1 MLGICFFIRDAEC
14 PEGPNC
20 PFKWIPP
27 RIRLRALQFAG
38 LRESGF
44 ASNLVGLMT
53 KGWLN
58 TDWQRGEGRLWL
70 MAFVWSLLI
79 NLGLLLVLGLGL
91 LESHLMG
98 RRNEAMRPVM
108 AEPVLTIVPE
118 IAASVVVPEAKNAP
132 PKPRFARTSDEQ
144 QTSEPV
150 KNAPFIGERST
161 RAASD
166 RAPTPSAPAQPS
178 QKGITPR
185 DANDIE
191 TTQSQYQDGELSEP
205 SKTRESQEAFKSAAK
220 PSASESKKKSSSP
233 PVKSAP
239 QRSGLVQGP
248 NPVDV
253 GVSTEKLKTPTAP
266 EARPQE
272 APPEAPKPE
281 PVAEEK
287 PKEISPP
294 KDAPKPEPKKGKE
307 FRGNQRKTAMVGSI
321 SRSGP
326 SSLEVADTPLGRYQA
341 TISRAVEIEWQRNC
355 VRHRDFITPGF
366 LTVRFF
372 VETGGK
378 VRSVQF
384 VGDMETGE
392 VQKGF
397 TLNAI
402 RDADIPPMPKALR
415 KDYDDDPLE
424 LMFRFY
430 F

>member
-1 MLGICFFIRDAEC
+1 M
-14 PEGPNC
+14 
-20 PFKWIPP
+20 
-27 RIRLRALQFAG
+27 
-38 LRESGF
+38 
-44 ASNLVGLMT
+44 
-53 KGWLN
+53 
-58 TDWQRGEGRLWL
+58 
-70 MAFVWSLLI
+70 
-79 NLGLLLVLGLGL
+79 VLGLGL

-98 RRNEAMRPVM
+98 KRNEAMRPVM
-108 AEPVLTIVPE
+108 AEPILTIVPE
-118 IAASVVVPEAKNAP
+118 IAASVEVPETKKDRAR
-132 PKPRFARTSDEQ
+132 PRFARTSDELQ
-144 QTSEPV
+144 ASEPV

-166 RAPTPSAPAQPS
+166 RAPVPTAPAQPS
-178 QKGITPR
+178 QKGIAPR
-185 DANDIE
+185 DETDIE
-191 TTQSQYQDGELSEP
+191 TTQSKYQDGELTEP
-205 SKTRESQEAFKSAAK
+205 RKSRESQQAAEPAK
-220 PSASESKKKSSSP
+220 PSLAEREKKSATPPAAPTSP
-233 PVKSAP
+233 
-239 QRSGLVQGP
+239 RSGLVQGP

-253 GVSTEKLKTPTAP
+253 GVSPEEMKKPIAP
-266 EARPQE
+266 DARPQE
-272 APPEAPKPE
+272 QAAPTTPTPKPAAE
-281 PVAEEK
+281 PEK
-287 PKEISPP
+287 Q
-294 KDAPKPEPKKGKE
+294 KE

-326 SSLEVADTPLGRYQA
+326 SALEVADTPLGRYQA

-372 VETGGK
+372 VETSGK

-402 RDADIPPMPKALR
+402 RNAAIPPMPKALR
-415 KDYDDDPLE
+415 KEYDDDPLE

>member
-1 MLGICFFIRDAEC
+1 LALG
-14 PEGPNC
+14 G
-20 PFKWIPP
+20 
-27 RIRLRALQFAG
+27 
-38 LRESGF
+38 
-44 ASNLVGLMT
+44 
-53 KGWLN
+53 
-58 TDWQRGEGRLWL
+58 
-70 MAFVWSLLI
+70 
-79 NLGLLLVLGLGL
+79 GLLVSNGFGQ
-91 LESHLMG
+91 
-98 RRNEAMRPVM
+98 RNEVSRPVL

-118 IAASVVVPEAKNAP
+118 IAASVVVPETNKDRAR
-132 PKPRFARTSDEQ
+132 PRFARISDEQ
-144 QTSEPV
+144 QASESV

-166 RAPTPSAPAQPS
+166 RAPNPSALAQPS
-178 QKGITPR
+178 QKGIAPR

-191 TTQSQYQDGELSEP
+191 TTQSKYQDGEMTEP
-205 SKTRESQEAFKSAAK
+205 NKARESQQSAKSATN
-220 PSASESKKKSSSP
+220 PSASESNKKSSVSP
-233 PVKSAP
+233 AKSAP

-253 GVSTEKLKTPTAP
+253 GVSSEEMKKPTARA
-266 EARPQE
+266 ARAQE
-272 APPEAPKPE
+272 AVSNTPKPE
-281 PVAEEK
+281 PLAEEK

-294 KDAPKPEPKKGKE
+294 KEAPKPEPKKDKE

-321 SRSGP
+321 SRTGP
-326 SSLEVADTPLGRYQA
+326 SALDVADTPLGRYQA

-402 RDADIPPMPKALR
+402 RKAAIPPMPKALR
-415 KDYDDDPLE
+415 NEYDDEPLE

>member
-1 MLGICFFIRDAEC
+1 M
-14 PEGPNC
+14 N
-20 PFKWIPP
+20 
-27 RIRLRALQFAG
+27 
-38 LRESGF
+38 
-44 ASNLVGLMT
+44 
-53 KGWLN
+53 GWLSCGGK
-58 TDWQRGEGRLWL
+58 GEGRLWL
-70 MAFVWSLLI
+70 TAFVLSLLI

-91 LESHLMG
+91 LESHLLG

-132 PKPRFARTSDEQ
+132 AKPRFARTSDEQ
-144 QTSEPV
+144 QASEPV

-178 QKGITPR
+178 QKGIKPR

-191 TTQSQYQDGELSEP
+191 TTQSQYQDGELTQP
-205 SKTRESQEAFKSAAK
+205 NKARESQEASKSTTN
-220 PSASESKKKSSSP
+220 PSASESEKKSSSTP
-233 PVKSAP
+233 AKSAP

-253 GVSTEKLKTPTAP
+253 GVSTEELKKPIAP
-266 EARPQE
+266 DARPQE
-272 APPEAPKPE
+272 AAEPQAEASKPE

-287 PKEISPP
+287 PKEISPRP
-294 KDAPKPEPKKGKE
+294 PEPKKDKE

-321 SRSGP
+321 SRGGP
-326 SSLEVADTPLGRYQA
+326 SALDVADTPLGRYQA

-372 VETGGK
+372 VETSGK

>member
-1 MLGICFFIRDAEC
+1 M
-14 PEGPNC
+14 N
-20 PFKWIPP
+20 
-27 RIRLRALQFAG
+27 
-38 LRESGF
+38 
-44 ASNLVGLMT
+44 
-53 KGWLN
+53 GWLSCGGK
-58 TDWQRGEGRLWL
+58 GEGRLWL
-70 MAFVWSLLI
+70 TAFVLSLLI

-91 LESHLMG
+91 LESHLLG

-132 PKPRFARTSDEQ
+132 AKPRFARTSDEQ
-144 QTSEPV
+144 QASEPV

-178 QKGITPR
+178 QKGIKPR

-191 TTQSQYQDGELSEP
+191 TTQSQYQDGELTQP
-205 SKTRESQEAFKSAAK
+205 NKARESQEASKSNTK
-220 PSASESKKKSSSP
+220 PSACERENKTSSP
-233 PVKSAP
+233 PAKSAP

-253 GVSTEKLKTPTAP
+253 GVSTEELKKPIAP
-266 EARPQE
+266 DARPQE
-272 APPEAPKPE
+272 ALREAPKPE

-287 PKEISPP
+287 PKEISPRP
-294 KDAPKPEPKKGKE
+294 PEPKKDKE

-321 SRSGP
+321 SRGGP
-326 SSLEVADTPLGRYQA
+326 SALDVADTPLGRYQA

-372 VETGGK
+372 VETSGK

-402 RDADIPPMPKALR
+402 RNAGIPPMPKALR
-415 KDYDDDPLE
+415 KEYDDEPLE

>member
-1 MLGICFFIRDAEC
+1 VG
-14 PEGPNC
+14 G
-20 PFKWIPP
+20 
-27 RIRLRALQFAG
+27 FAG
-38 LRESGF
+38 
-44 ASNLVGLMT
+44 NLAGLMT
-53 KGWLN
+53 KGWLSMSG
-58 TDWQRGEGRLWL
+58 RGGEGRLWL
-70 MAFVWSLLI
+70 LAFGWSLLI

-98 RRNEAMRPVM
+98 RRNEARPVLI
-108 AEPVLTIVPE
+108 EPVLTIVPE
-118 IAASVVVPEAKNAP
+118 IAPSVVAPETQKDRAR
-132 PKPRFARTSDEQ
+132 PRFARTSDEQ
-144 QTSEPV
+144 QASEPV
-150 KNAPFIGERST
+150 KDAPFIGERST

-166 RAPTPSAPAQPS
+166 QAPVPTAPAQPS
-178 QKGITPR
+178 QRGVKPR

-191 TTQSQYQDGELSEP
+191 TTQSKYKDGKLTEP
-205 SKTRESQEAFKSAAK
+205 SKPRESQRATETATPSLAEREKKSATPPAA
-220 PSASESKKKSSSP
+220 PTSP
-233 PVKSAP
+233 
-239 QRSGLVQGP
+239 RSGLVQGP

-253 GVSTEKLKTPTAP
+253 AVSAEEIKKPIATEKP
-266 EARPQE
+266 PQE
-272 APPEAPKPE
+272 AAASPAEAPQP
-281 PVAEEK
+281 A
-287 PKEISPP
+287 
-294 KDAPKPEPKKGKE
+294 AEPKKDKE

-326 SSLEVADTPLGRYQA
+326 SALEVADTPLGRYQA

-372 VETGGK
+372 VETSGK

-402 RDADIPPMPKALR
+402 RKAAIPPMPNALR
-415 KDYDDDPLE
+415 KDYDDEPLE

>member
-1 MLGICFFIRDAEC
+1 M
-14 PEGPNC
+14 N
-20 PFKWIPP
+20 KW
-27 RIRLRALQFAG
+27 LSCG
-38 LRESGF
+38 G
-44 ASNLVGLMT
+44 
-53 KGWLN
+53 K
-58 TDWQRGEGRLWL
+58 GEGCLWL
-70 MAFVWSLLI
+70 TAFVLSLLI

-91 LESHLMG
+91 LQSHLLG
-98 RRNEAMRPVM
+98 QRNEALRPVM

-132 PKPRFARTSDEQ
+132 AKPRFARTSDEQ
-144 QTSEPV
+144 QTSEPA

-191 TTQSQYQDGELSEP
+191 TTQSKYQDGELTEP
-205 SKTRESQEAFKSAAK
+205 SKARESQEASKSAAK
-220 PSASESKKKSSSP
+220 PSASESAKKSSSP
-233 PVKSAP
+233 PAKSAP

-253 GVSTEKLKTPTAP
+253 GVSTEELKKPIVPDARLR
-266 EARPQE
+266 EDARPQE
-272 APPEAPKPE
+272 ALAEAPKPK
-281 PVAEEK
+281 PFAEGK
-287 PKEISPP
+287 PKEISPRP
-294 KDAPKPEPKKGKE
+294 PQPKKEKE

-326 SSLEVADTPLGRYQA
+326 SSLDVADTPLGRYQA

-372 VETGGK
+372 VETSGK

-402 RDADIPPMPKALR
+402 RNADIPPMPKALR
-415 KDYDDDPLE
+415 KEYNDEPLE

>member
-1 MLGICFFIRDAEC
+1 M
-14 PEGPNC
+14 N
-20 PFKWIPP
+20 
-27 RIRLRALQFAG
+27 
-38 LRESGF
+38 
-44 ASNLVGLMT
+44 
-53 KGWLN
+53 GWLSCGGK
-58 TDWQRGEGRLWL
+58 GEGRLWL
-70 MAFVWSLLI
+70 TAFVLSLLI

-91 LESHLMG
+91 LESHLLG

-144 QTSEPV
+144 QASEPM

-178 QKGITPR
+178 QKGVTPR

-191 TTQSQYQDGELSEP
+191 TTQSKYQDGELTQP
-205 SKTRESQEAFKSAAK
+205 NKARESQEASKSTTN
-220 PSASESKKKSSSP
+220 PSASESEKKSSSTP
-233 PVKSAP
+233 AKSAP

-253 GVSTEKLKTPTAP
+253 GVSTEELKKPIAP
-266 EARPQE
+266 DARPQE
-272 APPEAPKPE
+272 AAEPQAEASKPE

-287 PKEISPP
+287 PKEISPRP
-294 KDAPKPEPKKGKE
+294 PEPKKDKE

-321 SRSGP
+321 SRGGP
-326 SSLEVADTPLGRYQA
+326 SALDVADTPLGRYQA

-372 VETGGK
+372 VETSGK

>member
-1 MLGICFFIRDAEC
+1 M
-14 PEGPNC
+14 N
-20 PFKWIPP
+20 
-27 RIRLRALQFAG
+27 
-38 LRESGF
+38 
-44 ASNLVGLMT
+44 
-53 KGWLN
+53 GWLSCGSK
-58 TDWQRGEGRLWL
+58 GEGRLWL
-70 MAFVWSLLI
+70 TAFVLSLLI

-91 LESHLMG
+91 LESHLLG

-118 IAASVVVPEAKNAP
+118 IAASVVVPETKNAP
-132 PKPRFARTSDEQ
+132 AKPRFARTSDEQ
-144 QTSEPV
+144 QASEPV

-191 TTQSQYQDGELSEP
+191 TTQSKYQDGELTEP
-205 SKTRESQEAFKSAAK
+205 SKARESQEASKSAAK
-220 PSASESKKKSSSP
+220 PSASESEKKSSSTP
-233 PVKSAP
+233 AKSAA

-253 GVSTEKLKTPTAP
+253 GVSTEEMKKPIAP
-266 EARPQE
+266 DARPQE

-281 PVAEEK
+281 PLAEEKPKEK

-294 KDAPKPEPKKGKE
+294 KEEPKPEPKKDKE

-326 SSLEVADTPLGRYQA
+326 SSLDVADTPLGRYQA
-341 TISRAVEIEWQRNC
+341 AISRAVEIEWQRNC

-372 VETGGK
+372 VETSGK

-402 RDADIPPMPKALR
+402 RNAGIPPMPKALR
-415 KDYDDDPLE
+415 KEYDDEPLE